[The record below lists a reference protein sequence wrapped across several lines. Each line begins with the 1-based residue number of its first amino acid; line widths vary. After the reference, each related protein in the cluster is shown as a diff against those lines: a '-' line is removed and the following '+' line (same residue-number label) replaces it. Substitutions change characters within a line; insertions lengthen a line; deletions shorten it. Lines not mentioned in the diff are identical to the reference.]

1 MDCPFF
7 FSFFHLLLPQ
17 FVITFH
23 NLYIIFP
30 HIIFII
36 LNEICLYIYVLLKL
50 RVSFLM
56 YSKYEFY
63 VSKYGLSI
71 HNKVI
76 LMVTNIKLMWH
87 WFGKS
92 LVTWVV
98 LSISSYHLLFQTFN
112 AYLLPKMTL
121 PLRMDMWMK
130 TKEKHVKVA
139 Y

>member
-76 LMVTNIKLMWH
+76 LMVTNFKLMWH

-92 LVTWVV
+92 ACDMGRLVNKQLPFVV
-98 LSISSYHLLFQTFN
+98 SNFQCVSPSQNDSHGYVDEDQRET
-112 AYLLPKMTL
+112 
-121 PLRMDMWMK
+121 R
-130 TKEKHVKVA
+130 
-139 Y
+139 